1 MREISYSQN
10 GEYQI
15 PDISL
20 EETRGTIG
28 KYGMMRKIYLKQH
41 RPAYYSELMIT
52 GRLMEHLAETEQTAC
67 RQMERLTAAMAKEAG
82 ATEELK
88 EHDQMAWVGLMNNIR
103 QAVEE
108 QILPELIYA

>member
-28 KYGMMRKIYLKQH
+28 TYGMMRKEYLRNHKVA
-41 RPAYYSELMIT
+41 RFKLYIVKYPLLLTSEEIGICLYLFRTSFLYY
-52 GRLMEHLAETEQTAC
+52 
-67 RQMERLTAAMAKEAG
+67 
-82 ATEELK
+82 
-88 EHDQMAWVGLMNNIR
+88 
-103 QAVEE
+103 
-108 QILPELIYA
+108 

>member
-28 KYGMMRKIYLKQH
+28 KYGMMRKAVSYTHLPGWKILCEG
-41 RPAYYSELMIT
+41 SENSPWLCA
-52 GRLMEHLAETEQTAC
+52 GQRAEIC
-67 RQMERLTAAMAKEAG
+67 
-82 ATEELK
+82 
-88 EHDQMAWVGLMNNIR
+88 
-103 QAVEE
+103 
-108 QILPELIYA
+108 

>member
-1 MREISYSQN
+1 MNITYRQQGDYRLPELILPEDQ
-10 GEYQI
+10 
-15 PDISL
+15 P
-20 EETRGTIG
+20 TIG
-28 KYGMMRKIYLKQH
+28 KYGMMRKTYLKQH

-103 QAVEE
+103 QAAEE